1 MKKSSFVFL
10 SFFICLAGAQNVIAQ
25 IASAPDNLLLKKTG
39 PAWWY
44 TTKPSPQP
52 TELKQR
58 VPSPAELDVISRARA
73 LLANRPAKAIALVD
87 GDEVVLSEF
96 KAPANAE
103 AMFYGYSM
111 GKTVTSMAVGKAI
124 CQGKLKFDTKSE
136 QLVPELKGK
145 ALGNASVSDLLKMA
159 SGTSDPNPDSTIF
172 TGDQFKEW
180 LAGKLSYVDVLS
192 SDRVATAKQGVF
204 GDYKPGE
211 QFSYKSTDPLLLSI
225 MLSRATGMGGGEWVQ
240 REVLNP
246 MGAASPGL
254 YEQDKDHQGQGSAGL
269 SATLDDWIRFGR
281 WVKRS
286 SKETGCFGDYVR
298 AALTTQIQNAG
309 TVKTRKF
316 GALFAG
322 YGYYVWTGNQIAANT
337 AWFVGYGGQRI
348 GIDLK
353 SERMIVV
360 FSNLESWMPEVYGLA
375 DSWNKLSH

>member
-10 SFFICLAGAQNVIAQ
+10 SFFICLAAAQNVIAEV
-25 IASAPDNLLLKKTG
+25 ASAPDSWLLKKTG

-52 TELKQR
+52 TELTQR
-58 VPSPAELDVISRARA
+58 VPNSAELDVISRARA

-87 GDEVVLSEF
+87 GDEVVFSEF

-124 CQGKLKFDTKSE
+124 CQGILKLDTRSE

-286 SKETGCFGDYVR
+286 SKEPGCFGDYVR
-298 AALTTQIQNAG
+298 AALSTQIRNSG
-309 TVKTRKF
+309 TVQTRKF

-322 YGYYVWTGNQIAANT
+322 YGYYIWTENQIAANT

-375 DSWNKLSH
+375 DSWNKLSR

>member
-1 MKKSSFVFL
+1 MKKSSFVIL
-10 SFFICLAGAQNVIAQ
+10 SFFICLAAAQNVIAEV
-25 IASAPDNLLLKKTG
+25 ASAPDSWLLKKTG

-52 TELKQR
+52 TELTQR
-58 VPSPAELDVISRARA
+58 VPNSAELDVISRARA

-87 GDEVVLSEF
+87 GDEVVFSEF

-124 CQGKLKFDTKSE
+124 CQGMLKLDTKSE

-172 TGDQFKEW
+172 AGDQYKEW
-180 LAGKLSYVDVLS
+180 FAGKLSYVDVLS
-192 SDRVATAKQGVF
+192 SDRVATAKKGVF

-286 SKETGCFGDYVR
+286 SKEPGCFGDYVR
-298 AALTTQIQNAG
+298 AALSTQIRNSG
-309 TVKTRKF
+309 TVQTRKF

-322 YGYYVWTGNQIAANT
+322 YGYYVWTENQIAANT

-353 SERMIVV
+353 SDRLMVV
-360 FSNLESWMPEVYGLA
+360 FSNLESWMPEVYEFA
-375 DSWNKLSH
+375 DSWNKLSR

>member
-1 MKKSSFVFL
+1 MKKSALVFL
-10 SFFICLAGAQNVIAQ
+10 TFFLCVAGAQNVVAQ
-25 IASAPDNLLLKKTG
+25 VASAPDNLLLKKTG

-52 TELKQR
+52 IEIKQR
-58 VPSPAELDVISRARA
+58 VPSPAELEVITTARA

-87 GDEVVLSEF
+87 GDDVVLSEF
-96 KAPANAE
+96 KAPANAQ

-124 CQGKLKFDTKSE
+124 CQGKLKLDTKSE
-136 QLVPELKGK
+136 ELVPELKGK
-145 ALGNASVSDLLKMA
+145 ALGNASVADLLKMA
-159 SGTSDPNPDSTIF
+159 SGTADPNPDSTIF
-172 TGDQFKEW
+172 VGDQAKEW
-180 LAGKLSYVDVLS
+180 FAGKLSYIDVLS

-269 SATLDDWIRFGR
+269 NATLDDWIRFGR

-286 SKETGCFGDYVR
+286 SKESGCFGDFVR
-298 AALTTQIQNAG
+298 AALSTKIRNSG
-309 TVKTRKF
+309 TVQTRKF
-316 GALFAG
+316 GGLFAG
-322 YGYYVWTGNQIAANT
+322 YGYYVWTENQIAADT

-360 FSNLESWMPEVYGLA
+360 FSNLESWMPEIYELSK
-375 DSWNKLSH
+375 SWNKLSR

>member
-10 SFFICLAGAQNVIAQ
+10 SFFICLAAAQNVIAEV
-25 IASAPDNLLLKKTG
+25 ASAPDSWLLKKTG

-52 TELKQR
+52 TELTQR
-58 VPSPAELDVISRARA
+58 VPNSAELDVISRARA

-87 GDEVVLSEF
+87 GDEVVFSEF

-124 CQGKLKFDTKSE
+124 CQGILKLDTRSE

-225 MLSRATGMGGGEWVQ
+225 MLSRSTGMGGGEWVQ

-286 SKETGCFGDYVR
+286 SKEPGCFGDYVR
-298 AALTTQIQNAG
+298 AALSTQIRNSG
-309 TVKTRKF
+309 TVQTRKF

-322 YGYYVWTGNQIAANT
+322 YGYYIWTENQIAANT

-375 DSWNKLSH
+375 DSWNKLSR

>member
-10 SFFICLAGAQNVIAQ
+10 SFFICLAAAQNVIAEV
-25 IASAPDNLLLKKTG
+25 ASAPDSWLLKKTG

-52 TELKQR
+52 TELTQR
-58 VPSPAELDVISRARA
+58 VPNSAELDVISRARA

-87 GDEVVLSEF
+87 GDEVVFSEF

-124 CQGKLKFDTKSE
+124 CQGMLKLDTKSE

-172 TGDQFKEW
+172 AGDQYKEW
-180 LAGKLSYVDVLS
+180 FAGKLSCVDVLS
-192 SDRVATAKQGVF
+192 SDRVATAKKGVF

-286 SKETGCFGDYVR
+286 SKEPGCFGDYVR
-298 AALTTQIQNAG
+298 AALSTQIRNSG
-309 TVKTRKF
+309 TVQTRKF

-322 YGYYVWTGNQIAANT
+322 YGYYIWTENQIAANT

-375 DSWNKLSH
+375 DSWNKLSR